1 EVDAAQRVHGRVSR
15 AVDLR
20 QPLGLEAQ
28 APGRRSPRPA
38 VPGPPRFHGPN
49 LTGGAGGRMADAARA
64 ESRGRDGARAGS
76 NAGSR
81 LTAISGARRS
91 GVRGG
96 SVFRRILEA
105 GVARG
110 AAAFGR

>member
-1 EVDAAQRVHGRVSR
+1 
-15 AVDLR
+15 
-20 QPLGLEAQ
+20 
-28 APGRRSPRPA
+28 
-38 VPGPPRFHGPN
+38 
-49 LTGGAGGRMADAARA
+49 MADAARA

-110 AAAFGR
+110 AAAFGRRGDPQRVRLVRNAQVVRDPDGLDGPRALIALAALAAQL